1 MDDKKKMFLK
11 PEAEIVE
18 FVDEDII
25 TVSVG
30 DTADFSMGEDF

>member
-1 MDDKKKMFLK
+1 MDDKKKVFLK

-25 TVSVG
+25 TVSEG
-30 DTADFSMGEDF
+30 DTDNFSGEDLI

>member
-25 TVSVG
+25 TVSEG
-30 DTADFSMGEDF
+30 DTDNFSGEDLI